1 MMIDLVAAPTVP
13 ELPPAAVRLVQLL
26 ADPTRR
32 RLFLLLMRGETCNC
46 ELVPQLRRS
55 QHLISHHMRQFR
67 AAGLIRERRDERDA
81 RWVYY
86 TVDATALA
94 EAWQALG
101 AALDPSRLGTR
112 TPTCGPAAQV
122 CG

>member
-1 MMIDLVAAPTVP
+1 MSSDLA
-13 ELPPAAVRLVQLL
+13 PAAVRLVRLL

-32 RLFLLLMRGETCNC
+32 RLFLVLMQGETCNC
-46 ELVPQLRRS
+46 ELVAQLGLS

-67 AAGLIRERRDERDA
+67 EAGLIRERRDERDA

-86 TVDATALA
+86 TVEVAALA

-101 AALDPSRLGTR
+101 AAFDPSRIGAR
-112 TPTCGPAAQV
+112 TPTCGPAAQG
-122 CG
+122 CC